1 MARPSR
7 RRERDPFEQ
16 SEQSGQVTVIS
27 QLSSELF
34 YDYDLLPSEHRD
46 AVRRAARTIKPLLKR
61 TAEDI
66 FIIGAELRAVKA
78 MLPHGKYTEWL
89 SVEFG
94 LSDRMAQHFVNVR
107 ERLGPKSDK
116 FSVLPPSTLYLLA
129 APSTPDEA
137 IQEIEQRLDSGDRL
151 TVAGVQRTIKVA
163 KRQQHPSSMT
173 IEGEVVGGNKRT
185 PPAAPSRSDVEALI
199 TRIDEALEALDPETV
214 QLWSGIFNNNDLG
227 RARNDLFRLR
237 AEAERR
243 IEAGSKRDLP
253 T

>member
-1 MARPSR
+1 MARPAR

-16 SEQSGQVTVIS
+16 SGQVTVVS

-34 YDYDLLPSEHRD
+34 YDYDLLPEEHRD

-66 FIIGAELRAVKA
+66 FIIGAELRDVKA

-137 IQEIEQRLDSGDRL
+137 IQEVEQRLDSGDRL
-151 TVAGVQRTIKVA
+151 TVASVQRTIKFA
-163 KRQQHPSSMT
+163 KRQQHPSTMT
-173 IEGEVVGGNKRT
+173 IEGEVVGGSKRT
-185 PPAAPSRSDVEALI
+185 PPLAPSRSDVQALI
-199 TRIDEALEALDPETV
+199 THIDEALEALDKQTV
-214 QLWSGIFNNNDLG
+214 QLWSSIFSNNDLG
-227 RARNDLFRLR
+227 RLRSELLRLR
-237 AEAERR
+237 AEAEHK
-243 IEAGSKRDLP
+243 IEARARQDLP